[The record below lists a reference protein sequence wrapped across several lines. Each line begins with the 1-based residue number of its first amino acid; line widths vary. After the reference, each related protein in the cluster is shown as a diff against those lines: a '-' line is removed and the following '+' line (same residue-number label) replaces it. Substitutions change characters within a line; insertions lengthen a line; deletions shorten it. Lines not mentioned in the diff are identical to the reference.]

1 MADRFDAHEN
11 YYRHP
16 LWVLLALLGLT
27 SAILCNAPLSLGR
40 WLNIFYIG
48 TVYGLLLGVYFVTC
62 RGIRSAPRL
71 ITLVVVSAV
80 AWPIAYFGSFFA
92 AGHIPGGISHH
103 GDAIVPAFPLIALG
117 GALGGVALLIPVNL
131 LLKPSS
137 VNWGAA
143 FVKVLLGIL
152 LSTFVG
158 VIAWDL
164 GPTLGAAIWALLP
177 TAPLPQPESYAMAAL
192 FFVWQPVIALFIGW
206 ATSEKRSPVP
216 IQGGEAQSEVGIPAP
231 QISRG
236 LSDRAFVVILVGL
249 VVLSLTRIIPL
260 RLRLAHREHAFANMR
275 GSRPFAVDLPVAQPM
290 SEEQALILKEIG
302 DYQPGHALKTSVTV
316 SHEKGFESA
325 SSVYFR
331 ALYTITGVQVPQ
343 GPAAPRQYISVVV
356 QQYPNSAWAQYFAEY
371 PANRYNSFDNPK
383 RHALVTQFDNKV
395 RSSQLERP
403 PGQTSIP
410 LYYMWPS
417 GNCVVTVDYRTSD
430 EDLEIVRAYLE
441 KYPSSIP

>member
-1 MADRFDAHEN
+1 MKTITGI
-11 YYRHP
+11 
-16 LWVLLALLGLT
+16 LSWVLLALLALT
-27 SAILCNAPLSLGR
+27 SAILCTAPPSLGGR
-40 WLNIFYIG
+40 LGYLYVG

-71 ITLVVVSAV
+71 ITLVFASAV

-92 AGHIPGGISHH
+92 AGHIPGGIAHH
-103 GDAIVPAFPLIALG
+103 GDAIDPTLLASG
-117 GALGGVALLIPVNL
+117 GVLGGVALLIPVNL

-137 VNWGAA
+137 VNWGTA

-152 LSTFVG
+152 LSAFVG

-177 TAPLPQPESYAMAAL
+177 TAPLPQPESYGMAAL

-216 IQGGEAQSEVGIPAP
+216 IQGGEAQSEVGLPAP
-231 QISRG
+231 QLSRG
-236 LSDRAFVVILVGL
+236 LSDRAFVVILTGL
-249 VVLSLTRIIPL
+249 VVLSLTRIIPV
-260 RLRLAHREHAFANMR
+260 RLRLAHRERAVANMR
-275 GSRPFAVDLPVAQPM
+275 GSRPSAVDLPVAQLM
-290 SEEQALILKEIG
+290 SEEEALILKQIEG
-302 DYQPGHALKTSVTV
+302 YQPGHAQKTVEQTG
-316 SHEKGFESA
+316 HEKNFETP

-331 ALYTITGVQVPQ
+331 SLYTKTGEQVPQ
-343 GPAAPRQYISVVV
+343 WPVAPRQYISIVV

-371 PANRYNSFDNPK
+371 PANRYNSSDNPK
-383 RHALVTQFDNKV
+383 QHAIVAQFNNRV
-395 RSSQLERP
+395 RSNQLDRS
-403 PGQTSIP
+403 PGQTWYP

-430 EDLEIVRAYLE
+430 ENLDIVRAYLE